1 MRTPYR
7 IDDYQQVYFVIDS
20 FDDLLRQTLETD
32 FGTLYHALE
41 GTTDIAI
48 DAILPDDRVFTRGT
62 GARVPA

>member
-32 FGTLYHALE
+32 FGPLYHALE
-41 GTTDIAI
+41 NTPDIAI